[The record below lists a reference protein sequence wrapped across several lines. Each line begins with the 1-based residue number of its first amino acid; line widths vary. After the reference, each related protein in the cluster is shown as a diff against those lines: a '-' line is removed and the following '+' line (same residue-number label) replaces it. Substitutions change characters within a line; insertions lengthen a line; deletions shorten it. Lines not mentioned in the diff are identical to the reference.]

1 MKKLILICLAAFT
14 QNAIGQTSGTY
25 TLKQCIDIAL
35 ANNITMQQM
44 KLQAEGGKVAV
55 DQAKMNRYPNLN
67 AGASQSVNFGRSV
80 NPYDNTVVA
89 NQQVN
94 SNNLSL
100 SSSLNLFQGFQN
112 QLTIQQRQLNLS
124 AAEADILTTRNNVV
138 LGVVDAFA
146 TVLSSKA
153 LLSSSVA
160 QNQSTKAQME
170 RTDIL
175 VKSGKL
181 PMSNYLDLKGQD
193 AIEET
198 NIVVAENQLELAK
211 VSLAQWMQVDPTIVR
226 DVQEPQLVI
235 NEADFKPAPEIYAVA
250 EPNQPQIKAAQLRVI
265 GAQKGISIAKS
276 SYYPSLNFQ
285 AGLFTNYSSI
295 AQKFVPGS
303 TLPTPVYQPID
314 FYVDGADGTKQK
326 FTIYQQVNTGS
337 GYTENLS
344 FADQFDNNLRKGF
357 SFNLN
362 IPIFNGRQTRYA
374 IENARIT
381 KLNADLELMKQKNQL
396 RQTIETATS
405 NEKAARLRFKA
416 VEKQIAALEEVFRS
430 AESRFNLGVM
440 NSVDYL
446 VAKNNLTRAQND
458 KARYKYDFFIRRA
471 ILDFYLGKELNFN

>member
-1 MKKLILICLAAFT
+1 MKRLLLLLFP
-14 QNAIGQTSGTY
+14 AISATTFGQTAGTY
-25 TLKQCIDIAL
+25 TLKQCIDVAL

-44 KLQAEGGKVAV
+44 KLQAENGKIAV

-67 AGASQSVNFGRSV
+67 AGASQSINFGRSV

-100 SSSLNLFQGFQN
+100 TSSVNLFQGFQN
-112 QLTIQQRQLNLS
+112 HLTIQQRQLNLS

-160 QNQSTKAQME
+160 QKQSTKAQIE
-170 RTDIL
+170 RTDLL
-175 VKSGKL
+175 VKSGRL
-181 PMSNYLDLKGQD
+181 PVSNFLDLKGQD

-198 NIVVAENQLELAK
+198 NVVVAENQLELAK
-211 VSLAQWMQVDPTIVR
+211 VALAQWMQVDPSILK
-226 DVQEPQLVI
+226 DVAEPELVI
-235 NEADFKPAPEIYAVA
+235 NEADFKPAQEIYSVA
-250 EPNQPQIKAAQLRVI
+250 ESNQPQIKAAQLRVV
-265 GAQKGISIAKS
+265 GAQKGISIARS
-276 SYYPSLNFQ
+276 SFYPSLNFQ

-295 AQKFVPGS
+295 AQRFVPGG
-303 TLPTPVYQPID
+303 TLANPIYQPIQFFLD
-314 FYVDGADGTKQK
+314 DGNGNKLPY
-326 FTIYQQVNTGS
+326 TIYQQINTGS
-337 GYTENLS
+337 GYTEDLS
-344 FADQFDNNLRKGF
+344 FSDQFDNNLRKGF

-362 IPIFNGRQTRYA
+362 IPIFNGKQTKFA
-374 IENARIT
+374 VETAKIT
-381 KLNADLELMKQKNQL
+381 KLNADLELIKQKNQL

-405 NEKAARLRFKA
+405 NEKAARLRYKA

-430 AESRFNLGVM
+430 SESRFNLGVM

-446 VAKNNLTRAQND
+446 LAKNNLTRAQND
-458 KARYKYDFFIRRA
+458 KARFKYDFFIRRA
-471 ILDFYLGKELNFN
+471 VLDFYLGKELNFN